1 MIMSDGA
8 ETNSGTAVPVRL
20 APAVYARR
28 RMMVASA
35 IAVAVALIVGITAS
49 VASAAARTER
59 ARGEAAVPPEVV
71 AMSLSSGSLVGGE
84 SQRLTGSHLSRV
96 SDVRVGGLSVTEL
109 QGGNDSL
116 SFLMPRAASY
126 EAGSAPLSIVVDG
139 KSIALPSQ
147 FDYTYEVR
155 TGVDRQLEYAFRYW
169 KNYNLAEFGT
179 FNPVGGDCANFVS
192 QTLLARGWPM
202 TDDWH
207 NFNAG
212 AEWTSS
218 WIYTP
223 AFETWLLENPQLGAV
238 RLELDDRDQV
248 KIGDIVVFDW
258 NGNGFLD
265 HIQIVSAIDKVDG
278 EIQIA
283 MVGHNLDSD
292 FRDLDDTITIDHPGA
307 YAYFY
312 SLPPTPGIDG

>member
-1 MIMSDGA
+1 MSDPTG
-8 ETNSGTAVPVRL
+8 NDSGTAAGASV
-20 APAVYARR
+20 APSVYVRR
-28 RMMVASA
+28 RVMVAGA
-35 IAVAVALIVGITAS
+35 IAVTVALIVGITAS
-49 VASAAARTER
+49 VASAAARTDR
-59 ARGEAAVPPEVV
+59 ARSEVAVPPQVV
-71 AMSLSSGSLVGGE
+71 AMSLPSGSLVGGE
-84 SQRLTGSHLSRV
+84 SQRLTGSQLSRV
-96 SDVRVGGLSVTEL
+96 SDVHVGGLSVTEL
-109 QGGNDSL
+109 QVSEGSL
-116 SFLMPRAASY
+116 SFLMPRAANY
-126 EAGSAPLSIVVDG
+126 EAGPAPLEIVVEG
-139 KSIALPSQ
+139 KTIALSSE

-155 TGVDRQLEYAFRYW
+155 TGVDRQLEYAFQYW
-169 KNYNLAEFGT
+169 ENYNLAEFGT

-207 NFNAG
+207 SYNAG
-212 AEWTSS
+212 ADWTSS

-223 AFETWLLENPQLGAV
+223 AFETWLLDNPQLGAV

-248 KIGDIVVFDW
+248 KVGDIVVFDW

-265 HIQIVSAIDKVDG
+265 HIQIVSAIDTVDG
-278 EIQIA
+278 VTKIA

-312 SLPPTPGIDG
+312 SLPPTPSIDG